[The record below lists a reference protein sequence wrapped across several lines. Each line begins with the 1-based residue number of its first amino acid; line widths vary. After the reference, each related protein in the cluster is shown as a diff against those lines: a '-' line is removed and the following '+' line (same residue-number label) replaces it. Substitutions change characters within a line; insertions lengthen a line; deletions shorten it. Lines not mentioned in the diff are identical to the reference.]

1 MEILAILKQLSQ
13 DKPQVVGAIQGLRQ
27 AVLKECSL
35 DAKTANLVAIGIA
48 TAIRNQ
54 EALIGHIQL
63 AKEAGATEDEVVGAI
78 LLALPSSGVPSTL
91 TALPQAWQAFKK

>member
-1 MEILAILKQLSQ
+1 MEILTILKQLSQ
-13 DKPQVVGAIQGLRQ
+13 EKPQVVGAIQGLRQ
-27 AVLKECSL
+27 AVLAECTL

-54 EALIGHIQL
+54 EALTGHIQL
-63 AKEAGATEDEVVGAI
+63 AKEAGASQDEVVGAI

-91 TALPQAWQAFKK
+91 SALPHAWKAFEK